1 MSGMQ
6 RYRLSQGNAA
16 SQPGRKIYPARCE
29 KCGGVVRDRG
39 RQHDNAL
46 TSQEFLGMPT

>member
-16 SQPGRKIYPARCE
+16 STAGRKIYPARCE
-29 KCGGVVRDRG
+29 KCGGKG
-39 RQHDNAL
+39 RL
-46 TSQEFLGMPT
+46 TEAAN